1 MAIFIPDLFG
11 SYVDGR
17 EKAIDSNWKDMQ
29 NYNSVLTGQLSNA
42 KTMATFDSD
51 VAEKAGQAD
60 SAVAKG
66 AEDLSSAKNS
76 TYLNELM
83 NMILHSGDLGKALA
97 LANYQGLYTNAWASP
112 QLTRNSVSQSNDT
125 TRRSSIYTGKY
136 GDFLNAGLEG
146 QQLGNEE
153 TKLKIGI
160 YKEHPEYLGG
170 YGWGGYGKPGDMTWT
185 LSDETNSYSP
195 GGSSS
200 LMDAYGNATDMWGH
214 KYHVNTDSEQGN
226 ANVNKDENSGQGN

>member
-29 NYNSVLTGQLSNA
+29 NYNGVLTGQLSNA

-83 NMILHSGDLGKALA
+83 NRILHSGDLGKALA

-112 QLTRNSVSQSNDT
+112 QLTRNSVSQSNDAT
-125 TRRSSIYTGKY
+125 QRSSMYTGKY

-146 QQLGNEE
+146 QQLGNEAA
-153 TKLKIGI
+153 KQQIGI
-160 YKEHPEYLGG
+160 YQEHPEYLAG
-170 YGWGGYGKPGDMTWT
+170 YGWGGYGKPGDTTWT
-185 LSDETNSYSP
+185 TSANWDSY
-195 GGSSS
+195 
-200 LMDAYGNATDMWGH
+200 MD
-214 KYHVNTDSEQGN
+214 
-226 ANVNKDENSGQGN
+226 SGQGADTEDNDQGNGINLKNSKSGQDFLNGGF

>member
-29 NYNSVLTGQLSNA
+29 NYNGVLGGQLQNA

-83 NMILHSGDLGKALA
+83 NRILHSGDLGKALA

-112 QLTRNSVSQSNDT
+112 QLTRNTVSQSNDT
-125 TRRSSIYTGKY
+125 TRRSSMYTGKY

-146 QQLGNEE
+146 EQLGNEE
-153 TKLKIGI
+153 AKLRIGI

-170 YGWGGYGKPGDMTWT
+170 YGWGGYGGKPGDTTWT
-185 LSDETNSYSP
+185 TSTNWDSY
-195 GGSSS
+195 
-200 LMDAYGNATDMWGH
+200 MD
-214 KYHVNTDSEQGN
+214 
-226 ANVNKDENSGQGN
+226 SGQGADTEDNDQGNGINLKNSKSGQNFLNGGF

>member
-29 NYNSVLTGQLSNA
+29 NYNGVLGGQLQNA

-83 NMILHSGDLGKALA
+83 NRILHSGDLGKALA

-112 QLTRNSVSQSNDT
+112 QLTRNSVSQSNDAT
-125 TRRSSIYTGKY
+125 QRSRTYTGVY
-136 GDFLNAGLEG
+136 PQFLQTGLEG
-146 QQLGNEE
+146 QRLGNEAA
-153 TKLKIGI
+153 KLQIGI

-170 YGWGGYGKPGDMTWT
+170 YGWGGYGGKPGDTTWT
-185 LSDETNSYSP
+185 TSTNWDSY
-195 GGSSS
+195 
-200 LMDAYGNATDMWGH
+200 MD
-214 KYHVNTDSEQGN
+214 
-226 ANVNKDENSGQGN
+226 SGQGADTEDNDQGNGINLKNSKSGQDFLNGGF

>member
-29 NYNSVLTGQLSNA
+29 NYNGVLTGQLSNA

-83 NMILHSGDLGKALA
+83 NRILHSGDLGKALA

-112 QLTRNSVSQSNDT
+112 QLTRNSVSQSNDAT
-125 TRRSSIYTGKY
+125 QRSSMYTGKY

-146 QQLGNEE
+146 QQLGNEAA
-153 TKLKIGI
+153 KLQIGI
-160 YKEHPEYLGG
+160 YREHPEYLGG
-170 YGWGGYGKPGDMTWT
+170 YGWGGYGGKPGDTTWT
-185 LSDETNSYSP
+185 TSTNWDSY
-195 GGSSS
+195 
-200 LMDAYGNATDMWGH
+200 M
-214 KYHVNTDSEQGN
+214 
-226 ANVNKDENSGQGN
+226 NSGQGADTEDNDQGNDINLKNSKSGQDFLNGGF

>member
-29 NYNSVLTGQLSNA
+29 NYNGVLGGQLQNA

-83 NMILHSGDLGKALA
+83 NRILHSGDLGKALA

-112 QLTRNSVSQSNDT
+112 QLTRNSVSQSNDAT
-125 TRRSSIYTGKY
+125 QRSGMYTGKY

-146 QQLGNEE
+146 QRLGNEAA
-153 TKLKIGI
+153 KLQIGL
-160 YKEHPEYLGG
+160 YREHPEYLGG
-170 YGWGGYGKPGDMTWT
+170 YGWGGYGGKPGDTTWT
-185 LSDETNSYSP
+185 TSTNWDSY
-195 GGSSS
+195 
-200 LMDAYGNATDMWGH
+200 MD
-214 KYHVNTDSEQGN
+214 
-226 ANVNKDENSGQGN
+226 SGQGADTEDNDQGNGINLKNSKSGQNFLNGGF

>member
-17 EKAIDSNWKDMQ
+17 EKAIDSNWKDFT
-29 NYNSVLTGQLSNA
+29 NYNESLKGQLSNA

-66 AEDLSSAKNS
+66 AEDLSSAKNT

-83 NMILHSGDLGKALA
+83 NHILHSGDLGKALA

-112 QLTRNSVSQSNDT
+112 QLTRNSVSQSNDA
-125 TRRSSIYTGKY
+125 TRRSSMYTGKY
-136 GDFLNAGLEG
+136 GDILNAELEG
-146 QQLGNEE
+146 QQTGNEMR
-153 TKLKIGI
+153 KLQYSI

-170 YGWGGYGKPGDMTWT
+170 YGWYGGAGTPGDTTWT
-185 LSDETNSYSP
+185 TSTEWTSY
-195 GGSSS
+195 
-200 LMDAYGNATDMWGH
+200 TDPDG
-214 KYHVNTDSEQGN
+214 QGN
-226 ANVNKDENSGQGN
+226 AAGSSGQGNAAGSGGQGSATSVSDMWKNRKGLGL

>member
-17 EKAIDSNWKDMQ
+17 EKAIDSNWKDFT
-29 NYNSVLTGQLSNA
+29 NYNESLKRELQNA

-51 VAEKAGQAD
+51 VAQKAGEAD

-112 QLTRNSVSQSNDT
+112 QLTRNSVSQSNDAT
-125 TRRSSIYTGKY
+125 QRSSMYTGKY

-146 QQLGNEE
+146 QQLGNESA
-153 TKLKIGI
+153 KLQIGI
-160 YKEHPEYLGG
+160 YREHPEYLGG
-170 YGWGGYGKPGDMTWT
+170 YGWGGYGKPGDTTWT
-185 LSDETNSYSP
+185 TSANWDSY
-195 GGSSS
+195 
-200 LMDAYGNATDMWGH
+200 M
-214 KYHVNTDSEQGN
+214 
-226 ANVNKDENSGQGN
+226 NSGQGADTEDNDQDNGINLKNSKSGQDFLNGGF

>member
-17 EKAIDSNWKDMQ
+17 EKAIDSNWKDFT
-29 NYNSVLTGQLSNA
+29 NYNESLKGQLSNA

-66 AEDLSSAKNS
+66 AEDLSSAKNT

-83 NMILHSGDLGKALA
+83 NHILHSGDLGKALA
-97 LANYQGLYTNAWASP
+97 LANYQGLYANAAASP
-112 QLTRNSVSQSNDT
+112 RLTQNELSQSDDA
-125 TRRSSIYTGKY
+125 TRRSNMYTGKY
-136 GDFLNAGLEG
+136 GDILNAELEG
-146 QQLGNEE
+146 QQTGNEMR
-153 TKLKIGI
+153 KLQYSI

-170 YGWGGYGKPGDMTWT
+170 YGWYGGLGNPGDTTWT
-185 LSDETNSYSP
+185 TSTEWTSY
-195 GGSSS
+195 
-200 LMDAYGNATDMWGH
+200 TDPDG
-214 KYHVNTDSEQGN
+214 QGN
-226 ANVNKDENSGQGN
+226 AAGSGGQGNAAGSGGQGDAASVSDMWKNRKGLGL

>member
-11 SYVDGR
+11 SYGDGR
-17 EKAIDSNWKDMQ
+17 EKAIDSNWKDFT
-29 NYNSVLTGQLSNA
+29 NYNESLRGQLPNA

-83 NMILHSGDLGKALA
+83 NRILHSGDLGKALA

-112 QLTRNSVSQSNDT
+112 QLTRNTVSQSNDT
-125 TRRSSIYTGKY
+125 TQRSSMYTGKY

-153 TKLKIGI
+153 AKLRIGI

-170 YGWGGYGKPGDMTWT
+170 YGWGGYGGKPGDTTWT
-185 LSDETNSYSP
+185 TSTNWDSY
-195 GGSSS
+195 
-200 LMDAYGNATDMWGH
+200 MD
-214 KYHVNTDSEQGN
+214 
-226 ANVNKDENSGQGN
+226 SGQGADTEDNDQGNGINLKNSKSGQNFLNGGF